1 MRSHASKI
9 PSTQRIPA
17 RSVRF
22 EESRLMRILVVIAS
36 FGSQNDVFLER
47 VIAEYQSMP
56 HAIDIVVVSNIQKN
70 LGPAIEVC
78 VGLPDEKNPHS
89 LPFAHRTILA
99 ERANDYDLFMYSEDD
114 ILITARNIE
123 AFFQQSAVLPSN
135 YVPGFLRFEEGPSG
149 KIQYCDIHAGYSWDT
164 QSVEMFGEL
173 TFAFF
178 SNEHAGCYILTH
190 PQLLRALDSGGFL
203 LPPHHGIYGMLE
215 SAATDPFTQCGMRKM
230 ICISRI
236 DDASVHHL
244 PNKYFNRFGLSQSD
258 LRAQIEALLQIGKNG
273 RTYAPLIRMA
283 PGLRRG
289 RFLRDHYGLAKPEVL
304 SLIPEQA
311 NDILSFGC
319 GETEIALARGGKR
332 VVSIPVDP
340 VVSAPAAQK
349 GIDLVIGDFESAIAQ
364 LQGQSF
370 DCLLMLD
377 VLHLI
382 DDPVH
387 VLSSLIKF
395 LRPDGTIIALTPY
408 IAGMQFVLGWLAW
421 KEGKESYRKAGV
433 NLTSPLI
440 VRQWLRRA
448 GAVPESVVTL
458 SAGKGTPAGL
468 VSSTLHLILSRQ
480 FIIRARRSAH
490 SN

>member
-9 PSTQRIPA
+9 QETKRIPA
-17 RSVRF
+17 GSVPLQK
-22 EESRLMRILVVIAS
+22 SRLMRILVVIAS

-47 VIAEYQSMP
+47 VIAEYRSMP
-56 HAIDIVVVSNIQKN
+56 YEIDIVAVSNIQKD
-70 LGPAIEVC
+70 LGPAIEVR

-99 ERANDYDLFMYSEDD
+99 ERANNYDLFIYSEDD

-123 AFFQQSAVLPSN
+123 AFLQQSAVLPSN
-135 YVPGFLRFEEGPSG
+135 HVPGFLRFEKGPPG

-164 QSVEMFGEL
+164 QSVE
-173 TFAFF
+173 
-178 SNEHAGCYILTH
+178 
-190 PQLLRALDSGGFL
+190 
-203 LPPHHGIYGMLE
+203 
-215 SAATDPFTQCGMRKM
+215 SAATDPFTRCGLKKM
-230 ICISRI
+230 ICISQI

-273 RTYAPLIRMA
+273 RTHAPLIRMA

-289 RFLRDHYGLAKPEVL
+289 RFLRDHYSPVKPEVL
-304 SLIPEQA
+304 SLIPEQT
-311 NDILSFGC
+311 NSILSFGC
-319 GETEIALARGGKR
+319 GETEIALARRGKR

-340 VVSAPAAQK
+340 VVSADATEK
-349 GIDLVIGDFESAIAQ
+349 GVKLVVGDLESVIAQ
-364 LQGQSF
+364 LQGQTF

-387 VLSSLIKF
+387 VLSSLMKF
-395 LRPDGTIIALTPY
+395 LRSDGTVIALTPY
-408 IAGMQFVLGWLAW
+408 IAGTQFLLSWLAW
-421 KEGKESYRKAGV
+421 KEGKESYRKAGI
-433 NLTSPLI
+433 NITSPVL

-458 SAGKGTPAGL
+458 SAGEGTTAGL
-468 VSSTLHLILSRQ
+468 ISRTLHLILSRQ
-480 FIIRARRSAH
+480 FMIRARRSAH